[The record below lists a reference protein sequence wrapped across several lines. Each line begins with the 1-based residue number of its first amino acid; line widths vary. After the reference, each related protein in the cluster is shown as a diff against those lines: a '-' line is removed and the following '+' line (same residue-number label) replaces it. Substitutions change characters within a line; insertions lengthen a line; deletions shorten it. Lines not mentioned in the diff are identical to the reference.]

1 MFNYT
6 PSHEEIIAQCT
17 INGEGYGSNARMYAE
32 FDLFGIK
39 ELAWAREVVELA
51 DVGIHRYKAA
61 KEAERKAQAVDEAR
75 NKVFNNA
82 KDRWAKSKYE
92 EPTVFQCSMGG

>member
-17 INGEGYGSNARMYAE
+17 INGEGYGSSARMYAA
-32 FDLFGIK
+32 FDLVGIK
-39 ELAWAREVVELA
+39 ELSWAREVVELA
-51 DVGIHRYKAA
+51 DAGIYRYKMA
-61 KEAERKAQAVDEAR
+61 KEAERKALAVNEAR
-75 NKVFNNA
+75 GKVFDNA

>member
-61 KEAERKAQAVDEAR
+61 KEAERK
-75 NKVFNNA
+75 
-82 KDRWAKSKYE
+82 DRWAKSKYE